1 MADTSTE
8 AGTPAVAAQDLAVAL
23 SGGGHRATLFG
34 LGALLYLADAGQGPR
49 LGSIAS
55 ISGGSLANGYLGLRC
70 DLTTATPQ
78 DVRSHAG
85 ALAHQVARRGTLW
98 AAPLSWAYCA
108 LVVAVLVGA
117 GVLTWV
123 LGPAWGWLVWAVAL
137 LIAGWLAQQ
146 RSWVARQA
154 FERTLFSRRPLTAM
168 HGAVDHVICATD
180 LQTHE
185 LAYFSS
191 RFVTSWRL
199 GWGRPGTLTVA
210 HAVQAS
216 AALPGAFSAVRIP
229 VARFGF
235 PGGHPVVRSFL
246 LSDGGVYDNMGD
258 QWPAGSARR
267 GDAPGAP
274 DPPPHRARQLVVV
287 NASAGQGVTPRLRV
301 RWPLFGEAATLMAVK
316 DVLYD
321 QTTAVR
327 RRLLDLRFRVA
338 SSTHPLPGQ
347 ELQGTL
353 VQIDRTPFD
362 LPDDF
367 RRGRDP
373 RAVRARAVLAALGDD
388 DETRAAWAAEA
399 EANRSVKTALSKIP
413 AARAAS
419 LLHHAYVL
427 TMANAH
433 VLLDLP
439 LLPVPDVTVFEELV
453 A

>member
-1 MADTSTE
+1 MDGE
-8 AGTPAVAAQDLAVAL
+8 GEQDLALAL

-34 LGALLYLADAGQGPR
+34 LGALLYLVDAGQGPR

-55 ISGGSLANGYLGLRC
+55 ISGGSLTNGYIGLHC
-70 DLTTATPQ
+70 DLTTASPEE
-78 DVRSHAG
+78 VRRHAE

-98 AAPLSWAYCA
+98 AAPLTWAFCA
-108 LVVAVLVGA
+108 LVVLLPVLA
-117 GVLTWV
+117 GLLTWR
-123 LGPAWGWLVWAVAL
+123 LGSAWGWLIWAVTL
-137 LIAGWLAQQ
+137 LVDGWLAQQ

-154 FERTLFSRRPLTAM
+154 FDRTLFHRARLDAVHP
-168 HGAVDHVICATD
+168 AVDHVICSTD

-199 GWGRPGTLTVA
+199 GWGRPGTLGLG

-229 VARFGF
+229 VSRFGF
-235 PGGHPVVRSFL
+235 PDPDPVVRSFL

-258 QWPAGSARR
+258 QWGAGTAQRS
-267 GDAPGAP
+267 GPGMP
-274 DPPPHRARQLVVV
+274 DPPPHVARQLIVA

-301 RWPLFGEAATLMAVK
+301 RTPLLGEFATLMAVK

-327 RRLLDLRFRVA
+327 RRLLDLRFRVVR
-338 SSTHPLPGQ
+338 STDADTRRLGL
-347 ELQGTL
+347 EGTL
-353 VQIDRTPFD
+353 VQIDRTPYD
-362 LPDDF
+362 LPEDF
-367 RRGRDP
+367 AGTD
-373 RAVRARAVLAALGDD
+373 AMGLRARAVLDALAAYTGGDKAWW
-388 DETRAAWAAEA
+388 ETQAD
-399 EANRSVKTALSKIP
+399 ANRSVKTALSKVP
-413 AARAAS
+413 TERAAS
-419 LLHHAYVL
+419 LILQAYVV

-439 LLPVPDVTVFEELV
+439 LRPIPTLDEMVDLV
-453 A
+453 G